1 MLKKYLSL
9 LFCGACALVSLTSCG
24 DAKSGGTGEFATVFA
39 TATPPPSALD
49 SDVAQWFDSATLTT
63 KVAACSTNGA
73 ATVTPDDA
81 TYTITSTGY
90 ATPNTGT
97 SNPTTPSD
105 LLIDKITMTFTPA
118 NSLTPA
124 LPPAFQT
131 QFPSPGQR
139 VAVGSNAVTVR
150 VVSTDLKHYFL
161 NSGAQSLNCTN
172 QGTSYIYRV
181 TVSFHA
187 VEVSTNREGTI
198 TPAGSLIVNVS
209 DFIDK

>member
-1 MLKKYLSL
+1 MLKKYLSRF
-9 LFCGACALVSLTSCG
+9 FCGACALVALSSCG

-39 TATPPPSALD
+39 TASAPPSALD

-63 KVAACSTNGA
+63 KVAACSANGA
-73 ATVTPDDA
+73 PTVAPDDA
-81 TYTITSTGY
+81 AYTLTSTAY

-97 SNPTTPSD
+97 SNPTVPSD

-118 NSLTPA
+118 NTLTPA
-124 LPPAFQT
+124 LPAAFQT

-139 VAVGSNAVTVR
+139 IAVGSNSIPVR
-150 VVSTDLKHYFL
+150 VVSVDLKHYFL
-161 NSGAQSLNCTN
+161 NSGAQSLNCSN
-172 QGTSYIYRV
+172 QGTSYSYRV